1 VRWIAQNIVP
11 PSQHRASAATGPKA
25 NKIDDDFLCFS
36 CFTYCPPNQTQ
47 EVSIMQTAHISA
59 LEAKHAVLDRRISEE
74 EHRPLPDAIRLADL
88 KKQKLRVKEE
98 IILAH

>member
-1 VRWIAQNIVP
+1 MRLTCSTP
-11 PSQHRASAATGPKA
+11 
-25 NKIDDDFLCFS
+25 
-36 CFTYCPPNQTQ
+36 CPPNQTQ

-59 LEAKHAVLDRRISEE
+59 LEAKHAVLDRRIEEE

-98 IILAH
+98 IVLAH